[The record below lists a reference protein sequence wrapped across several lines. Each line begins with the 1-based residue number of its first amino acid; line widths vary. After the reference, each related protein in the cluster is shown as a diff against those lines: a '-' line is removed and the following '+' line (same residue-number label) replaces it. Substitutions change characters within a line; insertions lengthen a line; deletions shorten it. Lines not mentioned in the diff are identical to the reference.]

1 VGCAFSLSLQFDLF
15 AKCAVNR
22 LRSSCTTWVSTS
34 EILSTEIRATGH
46 GSANAMA
53 RLGGFFCPYII
64 NETTPLNAIGIFIFA
79 ISVLTAKIAWQL
91 PETAGIS
98 MGEVHVTTAKD
109 STSIADKSAGTPY
122 QKL

>member
-1 VGCAFSLSLQFDLF
+1 VGCAFAVSSQFDLF
-15 AKCAVNR
+15 GKCPVNR

-64 NETTPLNAIGIFIFA
+64 NESTPLNAIGIFIFA
-79 ISVLTAKIAWQL
+79 VSVLTAKIAWQL
-91 PETAGIS
+91 PETAGLK
-98 MGEVHVTTAKD
+98 MGEVNTTTAED
-109 STSIADKSAGTPY
+109 STSIADKSAGAPY
-122 QKL
+122 QQL